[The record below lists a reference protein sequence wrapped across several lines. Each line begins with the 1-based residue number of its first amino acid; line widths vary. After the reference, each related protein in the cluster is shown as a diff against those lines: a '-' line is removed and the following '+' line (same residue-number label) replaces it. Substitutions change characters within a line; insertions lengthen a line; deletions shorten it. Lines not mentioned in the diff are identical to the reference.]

1 MRDANLLHT
10 PHHLL
15 QQYLTTFTQAYSFE
29 SYEMSQLSKGNF
41 PPKKAPKKMTQKTGT
56 VLHQLAPILTSVSTL
71 EMFQKNDGYKIEDIG
86 NGAGLKIVRRTGY

>member
-1 MRDANLLHT
+1 
-10 PHHLL
+10 
-15 QQYLTTFTQAYSFE
+15 
-29 SYEMSQLSKGNF
+29 MSQLSKGSF
-41 PPKKAPKKMTQKTGT
+41 SPKKAPKKMTQKTGT